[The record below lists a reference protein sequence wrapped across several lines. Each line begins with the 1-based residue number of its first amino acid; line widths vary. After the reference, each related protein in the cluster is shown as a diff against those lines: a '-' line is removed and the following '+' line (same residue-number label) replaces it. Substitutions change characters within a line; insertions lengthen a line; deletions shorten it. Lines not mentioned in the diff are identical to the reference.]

1 MHTPQDIDDA
11 REYYSN
17 ATQPYSNP
25 IASEV
30 IVTQAQTTQHTVL
43 NADEIRTHHPTPLTR
58 WNYSIS
64 SATDV

>member
-1 MHTPQDIDDA
+1 MHTLQDIDDA

-30 IVTQAQTTQHTVL
+30 IVTQTQTTQRTVL
-43 NADEIRTHHPTPLTR
+43 NGNEIRITIP
-58 WNYSIS
+58 SI
-64 SATDV
+64 